1 MSEEKKYFS
10 HLERVLKEGHFAVTC
25 EIGPPKS
32 ADPEVVREKA
42 RIIRGYVDA
51 ANITDCQTAIVR
63 MSSIASGVLVRE
75 EGVEPVIQMT
85 CRDRNRIA
93 IQADLLGAA
102 ALGMRNLLCLTGDH
116 PKFGNHP
123 EAKGV
128 FDLDSI
134 QLLDMVRRMRDEK
147 KFQCGE
153 EIRGKAPEF
162 FLGAAENPFADPF
175 EFRVHRMAKK
185 AAAGAQFIQTQII
198 YNLERFRKFMEMA
211 RDLGL
216 TEKLFILA
224 GVTPPKSFGM
234 AKYMKYF
241 VPGLDVPDEILS
253 RLKDAKDKKEEGI
266 KIVVEIIEQV
276 REIPGVAGVHI
287 MAIEWEEAVPEI
299 VKRAGLEARPFAEEV
314 KPLVK
319 EERVPEVA
327 LPEEKPEEKAP
338 EEIVPPKVDV
348 PVEALKSVF
357 SSLRSS
363 MDALREGINM
373 LHEGLASLEKTLLG
387 GEVPPIEERPSIEE
401 VSPKPEVPS
410 ITREEEEKAKQIADL
425 LSAAKAAQEAV
436 DYDKALSLYEQV
448 LKLEPENE
456 PAKNAIEVIK
466 KEQKITE
473 LLNKAKEKLE
483 AKELD
488 EAEKLFKE
496 VLDVIPEQE
505 EAKAGLVKIEEL
517 RAKEKPP
524 VEEKPPA
531 EEAPPVEEK
540 PMEKPEEK
548 PTVTAEAPEVS
559 EILVFSDLSS
569 EYRDVSERAAG
580 IPEDVYKEPGTAW
593 IKEVTIGEG
602 DKKIAFGGTNVLP
615 FHLFEGEMKNPPRVA
630 MEVLDVKPEDWPES
644 IAKYFEDVFADPG
657 DWAKKCVEVYGAE
670 AINVYLVGTDPN
682 FMNLEPA
689 HAAKVVEKVANAVD
703 VPLVI
708 WGSGSPE
715 KDVEVIREV
724 ANVLGAKNVMVGP
737 VVDTNHQA
745 LGATAMGYGYALIAS
760 SPIDVNLAKQLNIL
774 LENIGVPLDRIGMDP
789 SVGAVGY
796 GLEYTYSVMER
807 IRLAALYAGDDKL
820 QVPFVINVGREV
832 WKTKEAGLPSDEMLG
847 EQEIRGIALEAITA
861 ISLLMA
867 GGDFLIMRHPKA
879 IEVTQ
884 KIIKGLMAV

>member
-1 MSEEKKYFS
+1 MSEDKKYLS

-32 ADPEVVREKA
+32 ADPEVVRKKA
-42 RIIRGYVDA
+42 RIIRGFVDA

-85 CRDRNRIA
+85 CRDRNRIG

-153 EIRGKAPEF
+153 EIKGKAPEF

-185 AAAGAQFIQTQII
+185 MAAGAQFIQTQII

-234 AKYMKYF
+234 ARYMKYF
-241 VPGLDVPDEILS
+241 VPGLDVPDEILT

-266 KIVVEIIEQV
+266 NIAVEIIEQV

-299 VKRAGLEARPFAEEV
+299 VKRAGLEKRPLAEEV
-314 KPLVK
+314 KPVVK
-319 EERVPEVA
+319 EERVPEVVIT
-327 LPEEKPEEKAP
+327 EEKPEVVP
-338 EEIVPPKVDV
+338 EPEAPPKVEV
-348 PVEALKSVF
+348 PVEALKNVF

-363 MDALREGINM
+363 MEALRDGINM
-373 LHEGLASLEKTLLG
+373 LHEGLANLEKTLLG
-387 GEVPPIEERPSIEE
+387 GEVPPPPPSEEKRPPVEE
-401 VSPKPEVPS
+401 VPREPKPEAPA
-410 ITREEEEKAKQIADL
+410 IPKEEEEKAKQVADL
-425 LSAAKAAQEAV
+425 LSAAKAAQESG
-436 DYDKALSLYEQV
+436 DYEKALNLYEQV
-448 LKLEPENE
+448 LSLEPENE
-456 PAKNAIEVIK
+456 LAKNAIEALK
-466 KEQKITE
+466 KEQKIAE
-473 LLNKAKEKLE
+473 LLKIAKEKLE

-496 VLDVIPEQE
+496 VLEISPEQE
-505 EAKAGLVKIEEL
+505 EGRAGLARVEEL
-517 RAKEKPP
+517 KAEEKPP
-524 VEEKPPA
+524 V
-531 EEAPPVEEK
+531 VE
-540 PMEKPEEK
+540 EKPEEK
-548 PTVTAEAPEVS
+548 PEVKAETPEVS

-569 EYRDVSERAAG
+569 DYRDVSERAAG
-580 IPEDVYKEPGTAW
+580 IPEDVYKEPGSAW

-602 DKKIAFGGTNVLP
+602 DKKITFGGTNVLP

-630 MEVLDVKPEDWPES
+630 MEVLDVKPEDWPEA
-644 IAKYFEDVFADPG
+644 IAKYFEDVFDDPG
-657 DWAKKCVEVYGAE
+657 EWAKKCVEVYGAE
-670 AINVYLVGTDPN
+670 AINIYLVGTDPN
-682 FMNLEPA
+682 FLNLGPD
-689 HAAKVVEKVANAVD
+689 HAAKVVEKVAKAVD

-715 KDVEVIREV
+715 KDVDVIREV

-737 VVDTNHQA
+737 VVDTNHRA

-774 LENIGVPLDRIGMDP
+774 LENVGVPLDRIGMDP

-867 GGDFLIMRHPKA
+867 GGDFLVMRHPKA
-879 IEVTQ
+879 IEVTH
-884 KIIKGLMAV
+884 KIIKGLMAQE

>member
-1 MSEEKKYFS
+1 MSEEKKYIS
-10 HLERVLKEGHFAVTC
+10 HLEKVLKEGHFAVTC

-32 ADPEVVREKA
+32 ADGDVVRKKA
-42 RIIRGYVDA
+42 RIIRGFVDA

-85 CRDRNRIA
+85 CRDRNRIG
-93 IQADLLGAA
+93 IQADLLGAS

-153 EIRGKAPEF
+153 EIKGKAPAF

-175 EFRVHRMAKK
+175 EFRVQRLAKK
-185 AAAGAQFIQTQII
+185 MAAGAQFIQTQIV

-211 RDLGL
+211 RDMGL
-216 TEKLFILA
+216 TEKIFILA
-224 GVTPPKSFGM
+224 GITPPKSFGM
-234 AKYMKYF
+234 ARYMKHF
-241 VPGLDVPDEILS
+241 VPGLDVPDEILK
-253 RLKDAKDKKEEGI
+253 RLKDAKDAREEGI
-266 KIVVEIIEQV
+266 KIAVEIIEAC
-276 REIPGVAGVHI
+276 REIPGIAGVHI

-299 VKRAGLEARPFAEEV
+299 VKRAGLHPRPLAEEV
-314 KPLVK
+314 KPPRV
-319 EERVPEVA
+319 ERPV
-327 LPEEKPEEKAP
+327 
-338 EEIVPPKVDV
+338 EIVPEKAAEEAPAEVPEEVSPKVEV
-348 PVEALKSVF
+348 PVEALKQVF
-357 SSLRSS
+357 SSLHSS
-363 MDALREGINM
+363 LEALRDGVNM
-373 LHEGLASLEKTLLG
+373 LHDGLASLERLLLG
-387 GEVPPIEERPSIEE
+387 G
-401 VSPKPEVPS
+401 KAPEVVPEEKTAPPEAPAVS
-410 ITREEEEKAKQIADL
+410 KEEEEKAKKIADL
-425 LSAAKAAQEAV
+425 LSAAKAAEEGK
-436 DYDKALSLYEQV
+436 DLEKALSLYKQV
-448 LKLEPENE
+448 LSLEPENE
-456 PAKNAIEVIK
+456 LAKTRIPDIEKELKIAGLVK
-466 KEQKITE
+466 KAQ
-473 LLNKAKEKLE
+473 EKLE
-483 AKELD
+483 AQELD

-496 VLDVIPEQE
+496 VLALNPEEGQ
-505 EAKAGLVKIEEL
+505 AKEGLEKIKALQAE
-517 RAKEKPP
+517 REKPP
-524 VEEKPPA
+524 VA
-531 EEAPPVEEK
+531 EP
-540 PMEKPEEK
+540 KPEEAK
-548 PTVTAEAPEVS
+548 PAEAARPVAEAPEVS
-559 EILVFSDLSS
+559 ELFVFPDLGT
-569 EYRDVSERAAG
+569 EYRDVYERAAG
-580 IPEDVYKEPGTAW
+580 IPEDIYQEPGTAW
-593 IKEVTIGEG
+593 IKEVTLGDG

-644 IAKYFEDVFADPG
+644 LAKYFSDVFDDPG
-657 DWAKKCVEVYGAE
+657 AWAKKCVEVYGAE

-682 FMNLEPA
+682 FLNLGPD
-689 HAAKVVEKVANAVD
+689 HAAKVVEKVAKAVD

-737 VVDTNHQA
+737 VVDTNHRA

-774 LENIGVPLDRIGMDP
+774 LENVGVPLDRIGMDP

-832 WKTKEAGLPSDEMLG
+832 WKTKEAGLPTDEIIG
-847 EQEIRGIALEAITA
+847 EQEVRGIALEAITA

-867 GGDFLIMRHPKA
+867 GGDFLVMRHPKA

-884 KIIKGLMAV
+884 KIIKGLMAQ